1 MTTAEVLSRISEL
14 RKFNADLTHV
24 EAKAATTDL
33 PQRTWET
40 VSAFSNTIR
49 GGLLVL
55 GVSEREAFRVV
66 GVRNPAKLQHDL
78 ANLCSSEME
87 PAVRPTIQLH
97 EVEGKS
103 VVTAVI
109 PELPS
114 HLRPCYYREAG
125 YTNGAFIRV
134 ADGDRKLTAYEVQM
148 MLSARNKPKDDQE
161 AISDASV
168 SDLQPRLVK
177 TLLARVRKRP
187 GSPLARMADNE
198 ALRTLKV
205 LSRYRNRLVP
215 TLGGLIAL
223 GRYPQQFFPAL
234 AITFVVY
241 PGEAVGEA
249 GSNNER
255 FLDNHRIEGAIP
267 DMLGP
272 VIASLERN
280 MKRRSVVRGM
290 YREDLPEYPTTA
302 VREAIINAVAH
313 RDLSNAAKGTPV
325 QINVF
330 RNRLVVHNPGGLYG
344 AVTIDSLGQG
354 ISATRNSALLRI
366 LEDVTVPGERQAVC
380 ENRGSGVGA
389 MLTAFRQSGLPKPI
403 FEDRVATF
411 RVSFLNTPLGRRRD
425 RRDDITAL
433 LRHHDSMSR
442 AEISQA
448 LTLSDIAVRKW
459 LAQLREEG
467 TISTTEE
474 KARSKN
480 VRYQLTNKDDIGR

>member
-1 MTTAEVLSRISEL
+1 VTTSEVETRIAEM

-33 PQRTWET
+33 PHRAWET
-40 VSAFSNTIR
+40 VSAFSNTPR
-49 GGLLVL
+49 GGLLIL
-55 GVSEREAFRVV
+55 GVAEREGFRVV
-66 GVRNPAKLQHDL
+66 GVRNPAKIQHDL

-87 PAVRPTIQLH
+87 PVVWPTIQLH
-97 EVEGKS
+97 EIEGKP

-134 ADGDRKLTAYEVQM
+134 AHGDRKLTAYEVQM
-148 MLSARNKPKDDQE
+148 MLSARNQPKDDQE
-161 AISDASV
+161 AVPDASIN
-168 SDLQPRLVK
+168 DLQPRLVK
-177 TLLARVRKRP
+177 TLLTRLRKRP
-187 GSPLARMADNE
+187 GSPLARMNDRD

-205 LSRYRNRLVP
+205 LTPYRNRLVC

-223 GRYPQQFFPAL
+223 GKYPQQFFPAL
-234 AITFVVY
+234 AITFVAY
-241 PGEAVGEA
+241 PGDGVGEPGA
-249 GSNNER
+249 NDER

-290 YREDLPEYPTTA
+290 YREDLSAYPVTA
-302 VREAIINAVAH
+302 LREAIINAVAH

-325 QINVF
+325 QIHVF
-330 RNRLVVHNPGGLYG
+330 RNRLVIHNPGGLYG
-344 AVTIDSLGQG
+344 PLTVDSLGQG

-366 LEDVTVPGERQAVC
+366 LEDVTVRGERQAVC

-389 MLTAFRQSGLPKPI
+389 MLNALRRSGLPKPI
-403 FEDRVATF
+403 FEDRIAMF
-411 RVSFLNTPLGRRRD
+411 RVTFLYAPLTRRRD
-425 RRDDITAL
+425 RRDHIVAL
-433 LRHHDSMSR
+433 LQQHGSMSR
-442 AEISQA
+442 AELSQA
-448 LTLSDIAVRKW
+448 LELSDIAVRKW

-467 TISTTEE
+467 TIITTEA
-474 KARSKN
+474 KAKSKN
-480 VRYQLTNKDDIGR
+480 VRYQLTATEPRA